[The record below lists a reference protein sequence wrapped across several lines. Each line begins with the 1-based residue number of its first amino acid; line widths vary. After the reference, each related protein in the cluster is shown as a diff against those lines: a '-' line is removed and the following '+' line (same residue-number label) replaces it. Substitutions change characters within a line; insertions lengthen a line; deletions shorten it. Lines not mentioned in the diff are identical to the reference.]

1 MNLRCFISNI
11 LYNQNIIYFVYQR
24 DRFQNEPH
32 QSQAG
37 GEGINLPQDFSS
49 KRILI
54 GSLRENWKVKWKGD
68 N

>member
-54 GSLRENWKVKWKGD
+54 GF
-68 N
+68 